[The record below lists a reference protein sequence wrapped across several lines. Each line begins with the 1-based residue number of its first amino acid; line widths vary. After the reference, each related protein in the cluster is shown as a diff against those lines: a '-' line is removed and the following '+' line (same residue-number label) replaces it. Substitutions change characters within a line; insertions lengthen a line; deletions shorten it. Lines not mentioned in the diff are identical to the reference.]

1 MNRSEGAVRKTRRPA
16 KYRAGQSVPE
26 PRAEGEG
33 EMKSRSAG
41 NTPPDPFKIFMNAER
56 ADVLLRSFQDPQIAV
71 AVANPALV
79 LSAFASELY
88 LKSILV
94 IEKGKAPGWH
104 HLKNLFDLVS
114 PVIRKKIERHW
125 IHHVSSQRTK
135 RTFAAIALLTGQDV
149 PTDFNW
155 ALSVGAQAF
164 VKLRYVHED
173 DGFETKFLLGEL
185 PDMLRQVI
193 VDELKPAWAPMIHG
207 PMQPIPGF
215 ENPI

>member
-1 MNRSEGAVRKTRRPA
+1 V
-16 KYRAGQSVPE
+16 SV
-26 PRAEGEG
+26 
-33 EMKSRSAG
+33 
-41 NTPPDPFKIFMNAER
+41 DPFKVFMNAERFRR
-56 ADVLLRSFQDPQIAV
+56 ADVLLRSVQDPQIAV
-71 AVANPALV
+71 AVASPALV

-88 LKSILV
+88 LKSILI

-114 PVIRKKIERHW
+114 PTIRKKVEQQW
-125 IHHVSSQRTK
+125 IHHVSSPRTK
-135 RTFAAIALLTGQDV
+135 RNTGQHV

-155 ALSVGAQAF
+155 ALSAGAQAF

-173 DGFETKFLLGEL
+173 DGFGTKFLLGEL

-193 VDELKPAWAPMIHG
+193 IEELKPAWAPMIHG